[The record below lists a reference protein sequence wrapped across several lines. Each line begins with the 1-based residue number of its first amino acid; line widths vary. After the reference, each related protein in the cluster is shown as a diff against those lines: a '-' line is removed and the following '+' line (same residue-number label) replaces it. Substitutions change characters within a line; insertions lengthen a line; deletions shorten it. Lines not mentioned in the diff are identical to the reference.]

1 MLSENNNNFL
11 GGHIMYM
18 MYIFLS
24 LVLLAILS
32 IPIINAIIDNR
43 DKKRYRKYLDSI
55 KVGDVFLNEHKMS
68 LKATNPFNKINEPDY
83 HEVITEIKK
92 NYRGITWVKFVD
104 ANKQSH
110 EEDICTFVYGRRRVD
125 VDVAGELMNK

>member
-1 MLSENNNNFL
+1 
-11 GGHIMYM
+11 MYM

-43 DKKRYRKYLDSI
+43 DKKRFLKYLDSI
-55 KVGDVFLNEHKMS
+55 KVGDVFVNEHKMN
-68 LKATNPFNKINEPDY
+68 LTATNPFNKINLPDY
-83 HEVITEIKK
+83 YDVITEIKK
-92 NYRGITWVKFVD
+92 NYRGITWVKYVD
-104 ANKQSH
+104 ANKTTH
-110 EEDICTFVYGRRRVD
+110 EEEISTFIFTHKK

>member
-1 MLSENNNNFL
+1 
-11 GGHIMYM
+11 MYM

-55 KVGDVFLNEHKMS
+55 KVGDVFVNEHKMDLAS
-68 LKATNPFNKINEPDY
+68 TNPFNKVNASDY
-83 HEVITEIKK
+83 YDVITEIKK
-92 NYRGITWVKFVD
+92 NYRGITWVKYVD
-104 ANKQSH
+104 ASKQSH
-110 EEDICTFVYGRRRVD
+110 EEDICTFVCGRKRVD

>member
-1 MLSENNNNFL
+1 
-11 GGHIMYM
+11 
-18 MYIFLS
+18 
-24 LVLLAILS
+24 
-32 IPIINAIIDNR
+32 
-43 DKKRYRKYLDSI
+43 
-55 KVGDVFLNEHKMS
+55 MS